1 MVCKHRWYLVAIR
14 RRKLIIIWEVLF
26 ISDFYTVKYI
36 CSNLCMW
43 ECLMKKILV
52 TAGKSFFTSQ
62 LQKTSI
68 PLRKNVFLI
77 VVKCQVFWLRWKLR
91 YFNLG
96 CALTNSKKHTS
107 WKNSW
112 IILVREIII
121 VHLYEQNYFWFI
133 SSWKWI
139 GKILNCFI
147 LVYIEETNSIYH
159 SS

>member
-43 ECLMKKILV
+43 ECLMKKNISD
-52 TAGKSFFTSQ
+52 GRKIFFTSQ

-107 WKNSW
+107 LKKLVNNFSKRNLNSAPLW
-112 IILVREIII
+112 TKLFLIDIIMKMNR
-121 VHLYEQNYFWFI
+121 
-133 SSWKWI
+133 
-139 GKILNCFI
+139 
-147 LVYIEETNSIYH
+147 
-159 SS
+159 